1 MFDLIIPMRDTFTNS
16 NLGLLIKLRRRRRS
30 RTNEFKDVLS
40 WNISQMITMTIL
52 INTRIIKKQ
61 AKKGSIPLEFNGEPM
76 ETENKMIWI

>member
-16 NLGLLIKLRRRRRS
+16 NLGLLIKLRRRRRRRS

-40 WNISQMITMTIL
+40 WNISQMITMTIP

-76 ETENKMIWI
+76 ETENKMI

>member
-40 WNISQMITMTIL
+40 WNISQMITMTIP

-76 ETENKMIWI
+76 ETENKMT